1 MRTDIVKTYKD
12 VHSWV
17 GIIAGLALF
26 VAFYAGAITMFA
38 EPLNRW
44 ASAPTG
50 IAAPPPL
57 DRTPEPVSYTHL
69 TLPTK
74 A

>member
-26 VAFYAGAITMFA
+26 IAFYAGAITMFA
-38 EPLNRW
+38 
-44 ASAPTG
+44 
-50 IAAPPPL
+50 
-57 DRTPEPVSYTHL
+57 DRKSVV
-69 TLPTK
+69 
-74 A
+74 